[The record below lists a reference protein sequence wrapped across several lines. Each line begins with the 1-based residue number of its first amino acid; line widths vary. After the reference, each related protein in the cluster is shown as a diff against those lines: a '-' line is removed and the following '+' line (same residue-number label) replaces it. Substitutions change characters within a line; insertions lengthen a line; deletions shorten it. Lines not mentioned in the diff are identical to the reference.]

1 VRREWCSS
9 ITKCSFRPK
18 DADDFLPF
26 DLIFFDPPYRHL
38 ENMRPGTMLYRSL
51 IRLAKPAIS
60 APGAKLLVRCATQT
74 VLQLPPVW
82 TLGERL
88 DYSSMTIHI
97 FVKTP
102 GLAEVTGDGE
112 SAEAGDTPDSG
123 EPEATGD
130 LSQPQVTPALGEAVD
145 SRAAERAG
153 DQNTRDEVAG

>member
-1 VRREWCSS
+1 
-9 ITKCSFRPK
+9 
-18 DADDFLPF
+18 
-26 DLIFFDPPYRHL
+26 
-38 ENMRPGTMLYRSL
+38 MLYRSL

-102 GLAEVTGDGE
+102 GLAEVTGDDE
-112 SAEAGDTPDSG
+112 SAEAGDTPASG